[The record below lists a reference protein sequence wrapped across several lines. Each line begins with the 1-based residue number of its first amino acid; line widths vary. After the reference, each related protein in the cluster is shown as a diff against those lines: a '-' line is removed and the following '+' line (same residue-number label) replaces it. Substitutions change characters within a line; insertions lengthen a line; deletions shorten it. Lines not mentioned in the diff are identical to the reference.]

1 MLFDRLIRARIA
13 RIRERLASERG
24 FSLVELL
31 LTTAMLTVVLGAVIG
46 FLVTSRRVAV
56 RDYETGIVQ
65 NQSEIGYA
73 RMLRE
78 IRQATCIN
86 LLDVA
91 RPSAALVPT
100 NCPGALRG
108 AAVTNPI

>member
-1 MLFDRLIRARIA
+1 MLFDRLIR
-13 RIRERLASERG
+13 ERLAREDG

-31 LTTAMLTVVLGAVIG
+31 LTCAMLAVVLGAVIT

-65 NQSEIGYA
+65 NQSEVGYA

-78 IRQATCIN
+78 IRQATCVN
-86 LLDVA
+86 VTA
-91 RPSAALVPT
+91 GTAA
-100 NCPGALRG
+100 NCAGTLPGA
-108 AAVTNPI
+108 ANTNP